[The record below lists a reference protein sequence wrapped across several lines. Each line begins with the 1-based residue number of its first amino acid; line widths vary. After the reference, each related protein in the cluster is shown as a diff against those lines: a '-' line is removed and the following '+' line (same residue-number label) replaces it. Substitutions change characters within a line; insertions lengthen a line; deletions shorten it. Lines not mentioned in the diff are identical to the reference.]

1 MARRTSREKTP
12 KRCTSYPPPPH
23 DNIFQSACTV
33 LSGQQGAD
41 CTQFMLQPNM
51 KKGHNHLICIIF
63 ASHAQTT
70 SSKTFINKH
79 ESINSAGT
87 DALDQRDVK
96 INMSPAL
103 IGSFF
108 VVF

>member
-1 MARRTSREKTP
+1 MTRRTSREKPLKDALHT
-12 KRCTSYPPPPH
+12 RPPL
-23 DNIFQSACTV
+23 DNIFQSACIV

-70 SSKTFINKH
+70 
-79 ESINSAGT
+79 
-87 DALDQRDVK
+87 
-96 INMSPAL
+96 
-103 IGSFF
+103 
-108 VVF
+108 